1 MSEIALAEVRQRRPA
16 GARVAVSGELFGVL
30 INLAGRQRM
39 LSQRIVLNAVLASLG
54 QDHTMAIARET
65 LALFRDSH
73 TTLVQGN
80 DELPGVFFEELR
92 QAYFGPLQGD
102 KHIREFMDLAERA
115 LDATA
120 ANFRSAP
127 GLLRE
132 LGQSATAIVTLLNRI
147 TVVYE
152 DESRRH
158 SKAQKKQL
166 HDMMNNIQTIAKQ
179 ARIVSCNAQ
188 IVAAR
193 AGAAGREFS
202 VVAGVLSTITGE
214 IDELVHVALNG
225 SLE

>member
-1 MSEIALAEVRQRRPA
+1 MSQLTLASARPRRINGTAP
-16 GARVAVSGELFGVL
+16 VISGELFGAL

-54 QDHTMAIARET
+54 QDNTLQIARET
-65 LALFRDSH
+65 LALFRNSH

-80 DELPGVFFEELR
+80 HELPGVFFDDLDL
-92 QAYFGPLQGD
+92 AYFGPLKGD
-102 KHIREFMDLAERA
+102 QQIRDFMELAERA
-115 LDATA
+115 LDATES
-120 ANFRSAP
+120 NFRSAP

-132 LGQSATAIVTLLNRI
+132 LGKSATSIVALLNRI

-158 SKAQKKQL
+158 SLAQKKQL
-166 HDMMNNIQTIAKQ
+166 HEMMNNIKTIAKQ

-193 AGAAGREFS
+193 AGDAGREFS
-202 VVAGVLSTITGE
+202 VVAGVLSNITGE
-214 IDELVHVALNG
+214 IDDLVHVALSG
-225 SLE
+225 SLK